1 MEKGAWGTDSR
12 DMNPDDAQI
21 SSIRDQANTE
31 SYQKKDVMTKG
42 WVLGRG
48 EGDVNQEGGVGHPD
62 RHLDERYLALSRL
75 ARMESPEGCKQ
86 GSWPPAMEPF
96 TRLHTQAWFRAEE
109 GENPGLEK
117 QGATW

>member
-1 MEKGAWGTDSR
+1 MGLIAWTEAGRVALARLVIQKAHSGYRLEKGAWGTDSR

-48 EGDVNQEGGVGHPD
+48 EGDVNQE
-62 RHLDERYLALSRL
+62 EREMGIY
-75 ARMESPEGCKQ
+75 C
-86 GSWPPAMEPF
+86 
-96 TRLHTQAWFRAEE
+96 
-109 GENPGLEK
+109 
-117 QGATW
+117 